1 MTAELYHD
9 EMVARARR
17 AFGRGR
23 LPKPA
28 ASVTL
33 DNPLCGDRVTL
44 DLARAGDAVAAIGHE
59 VKGCL
64 LCEAAA
70 ATIAEF
76 STGRRPVELRELSA
90 AVQALLKDGAPPPER
105 FADLQ
110 VFSPV
115 HASKSRRD
123 CVLLPFEAL
132 TEALADA
139 FPQLSG
145 SDSPAKS

>member
-1 MTAELYHD
+1 MSTDLYHS
-9 EMVARARR
+9 ELVTRARR
-17 AFGRGR
+17 AFGQGR
-23 LPKPA
+23 LAMPA

-44 DLARAGDAVAAIGHE
+44 DVQRGNGNVSAIGHE

-76 STGRRPVELRELSA
+76 GQDRSPAELRQMAA
-90 AVQALLKDGAPPPER
+90 AVAALLKDGTPVPEE
-105 FADLQ
+105 FAALK

-115 HASKSRRD
+115 HGAKSRRD

-132 TEALADA
+132 EKALSAV
-139 FPQLSG
+139 F
-145 SDSPAKS
+145 

>member
-1 MTAELYHD
+1 MSAELYHS
-9 EMVARARR
+9 ELVQRARR
-17 AFGRGR
+17 AFGEGR
-23 LPKPA
+23 LASAA

-44 DLARAGDAVAAIGHE
+44 DLERSDGTVTAIGHE

-64 LCEAAA
+64 LCAASA

-76 STGRRPVELRELSA
+76 GRNRSPSELREMTA
-90 AVQALLKDGAPPPER
+90 AVTALMKDGTPVSEK
-105 FADLQ
+105 FAGLR

-132 TEALADA
+132 GKALDA
-139 FPQLSG
+139 AF
-145 SDSPAKS
+145 

>member
-1 MTAELYHD
+1 MTAALYHD

-23 LPKPA
+23 LPAPA
-28 ASVTL
+28 ASITL

-44 DLARAGDAVAAIGHE
+44 DLAISGDKVVAVGHE
-59 VKGCL
+59 VRGCL
-64 LCEAAA
+64 LCEASA

-76 STGRRPVELRELSA
+76 AAGRQPAELRDMSA
-90 AVQALLKDGAPPPER
+90 AVQALLKEGTSPPEP
-105 FADLQ
+105 FAGLE

-115 HASKSRRD
+115 HGSKSRRD

-132 TEALADA
+132 TQALAAA
-139 FPQLSG
+139 FPHLSA
-145 SDSPAKS
+145 SVRAAQS

>member
-1 MTAELYHD
+1 MSSELYHT
-9 EMVARARR
+9 ELVARARQ
-17 AFGRGR
+17 AFGEGR
-23 LPKPA
+23 IA
-28 ASVTL
+28 AATASITL

-44 DLARAGDAVAAIGHE
+44 DLERSDGTVKAIGHE

-64 LCEAAA
+64 LCAASA

-76 STGRRPVELRELSA
+76 AQNRSPADLRDMATA
-90 AVQALLKDGAPPPER
+90 AAALMKDGTAVPEK
-105 FADLQ
+105 FAGLR

-132 TEALADA
+132 GKALDA
-139 FPQLSG
+139 AF
-145 SDSPAKS
+145 

>member
-1 MTAELYHD
+1 MTDELYH
-9 EMVARARR
+9 EKLTQRAEAGR
-17 AFGRGR
+17 ARGR
-23 LPKPA
+23 LEQPDK
-28 ASVTL
+28 SVTL

-44 DLARAGDAVAAIGHE
+44 DLEKSDGTVKAIGHE

-64 LCEAAA
+64 LCAASA

-76 STGRRPVELRELSA
+76 GRNRSPAELREMAVA
-90 AVQALLKDGAPPPER
+90 AKALMKDGTAVPEK
-105 FADLQ
+105 FAGLR

-132 TEALADA
+132 GKALDA
-139 FPQLSG
+139 AF
-145 SDSPAKS
+145 

>member
-1 MTAELYHD
+1 MTAALYHE

-23 LPKPA
+23 LPAPA

-44 DLARAGDAVAAIGHE
+44 DVAVAGDKVAAVGHE

-64 LCEAAA
+64 LCEASA
-70 ATIAEF
+70 ATISQFAA
-76 STGRRPVELRELSA
+76 GRHPGELRDMGA
-90 AVQALLKDGAPPPER
+90 AVQALLKEGTPAPRR
-105 FADLQ
+105 FADLA

-115 HASKSRRD
+115 HGAKSRRD

-132 TEALADA
+132 TKALAVA
-139 FPQLSG
+139 FPRH
-145 SDSPAKS
+145 SPDPAAKS

>member
-1 MTAELYHD
+1 MSAELYHT
-9 EMVARARR
+9 ELVARARQ
-17 AFGRGR
+17 AFGEGR
-23 LPKPA
+23 LPAAA
-28 ASVTL
+28 ASITL

-44 DLARAGDAVAAIGHE
+44 DLETGDGTVTAIGHE

-64 LCEAAA
+64 LCAASA

-76 STGRRPVELRELSA
+76 GRDRSPAELREMDA
-90 AVQALLKDGAPPPER
+90 AARALMKDGTPVPEK
-105 FADLQ
+105 FAALR

-132 TEALADA
+132 GKALDA
-139 FPQLSG
+139 AF
-145 SDSPAKS
+145 

>member
-1 MTAELYHD
+1 MIAELYLQD
-9 EMVARARR
+9 MVERARR
-17 AFGRGR
+17 GFGKGR
-23 LPKPA
+23 LQG
-28 ASVTL
+28 ASASITV

-44 DLARAGDAVAAIGHE
+44 DITRVGDRVAAVGHD

-76 STGRRPVELRELSA
+76 ARNKTAAELKAMSA
-90 AVQALLKDGAPPPER
+90 AVTELMKKGTEPPAKFPY
-105 FADLQ
+105 LQ

-115 HASKSRRD
+115 HDAKSRRD

-132 TEALADA
+132 GKALGQA
-139 FPQLSG
+139 F
-145 SDSPAKS
+145 